1 MGRISEEQ
9 KNGLQ
14 KVFLDNMDSE
24 PFYSSRED
32 LKVRN

>member
-1 MGRISEEQ
+1 MGKISEEQ
-9 KNGLQ
+9 KNGMQ
-14 KVFLDNMDSE
+14 NVFLDNMGSE